1 MMERPTKFNAIELNN
16 GTSVENAKDE
26 NIAEIATIAQEV
38 KIDPKN
44 IDAEKAKGG
53 FLVYNLDESGYKKRL
68 NDFFLTFSEENK
80 VRGFIMSYDKSFLE
94 QLIQSGEIAHEDGI
108 MQYLQTEIDP
118 ADNFIFGDQIAIS
131 KDNRNKEAGT
141 KLMENTLSRMQS
153 MDINNM
159 YVAILHQPIRNEAS
173 INFVGRFGFNHTKE
187 VTNSDGLVWGIYHL
201 NIKPKK

>member
-16 GTSVENAKDE
+16 GTNVENAKDE
-26 NIAEIATIAQEV
+26 TIIEVATIAQEV

-44 IDAEKAKGG
+44 IDPEKAKGG
-53 FLVYNLDESGYKKRL
+53 FLVYTLDESGYKKRL
-68 NDFFLTFSEENK
+68 NDFFLTFSEEDK
-80 VRGFIMSYDKSFLE
+80 VRGFIMSYDKAFLE
-94 QLIQSGEIAHEDGI
+94 QLIQNGEIAHEDGI

-118 ADNFIFGDQIAIS
+118 ADNFIFGDQIAIA

-141 KLMENTLSRMQS
+141 KLMEATLSRMQS
-153 MDINNM
+153 TDINNM
-159 YVAILHQPIRNEAS
+159 YVAILHQPIRNKAS

-201 NIKPKK
+201 NIKAKK